1 MSSPWHSGDRLR
13 LALLLL
19 LTSGGL
25 GVTWWMAAG
34 TGDGSSQLA
43 WMEAAVAAV
52 LVAAIA
58 DTLWLMA
65 GHRAVS
71 RRRRGL
77 ALRVAAATAR
87 IDRIPV
93 AARSTARGV
102 CTAERMT
109 RYHRGDCPLV
119 WGKAVAWSS
128 AEESRRAGRRPCGI
142 CDP

>member
-1 MSSPWHSGDRLR
+1 MPSPWHRGDRLR

-25 GVTWWMAAG
+25 AATWWMAAG
-34 TGDGSSQLA
+34 TGDGSAQLA

-58 DTLWLMA
+58 ETLWLTA
-65 GHRAVS
+65 GHRAVG
-71 RRRRGL
+71 RRKRGL
-77 ALRVAAATAR
+77 AWRVAAVTAR
-87 IDRIPV
+87 IDRIPA
-93 AARSTARGV
+93 AARSTAGAV

-119 WGKAVAWSS
+119 WGKPVVWSS

>member
-1 MSSPWHSGDRLR
+1 MPSPWHRGDRLR
-13 LALLLL
+13 LALRLL

-58 DTLWLMA
+58 ETLWLMA

-71 RRRRGL
+71 GRRRGL
-77 ALRVAAATAR
+77 ALRVAAVTAR
-87 IDRIPV
+87 IDRIPAV
-93 AARSTARGV
+93 TRSTAGGV
-102 CTAERMT
+102 CTSERMT

-119 WGKAVAWSS
+119 RGKAMVWSS
-128 AEESRRAGRRPCGI
+128 VEESRRAGRRPCGI